1 MRHSLIIL
9 ADEVYSRFFLA
20 SPITHVAS
28 LFPDITLTVGSIG
41 KDFAATGWRVG
52 FVIGKS
58 SLLAPVATSHR
69 HTCYASP
76 SAAQEAAA
84 TGYKQVETNGYWVQ
98 LRSSI
103 QQKMETLCTIREGL
117 GVPVYIFNGLYR
129 VIYFIY

>member
-1 MRHSLIIL
+1 MRHSLVIL
-9 ADEVYSRFFLA
+9 ADEVYSRFSLT
-20 SPITHVAS
+20 SPITHIAS
-28 LFPDITLTVGSIG
+28 LFPEITLTVGSIG

-58 SLLAPVATSHR
+58 SLLAPVATAHR

-84 TGYKQVETNGYWVQ
+84 TGYKEAETNGYWVQ

-103 QQKMETLCTIREGL
+103 QQKMEKLCMAWEGL
-117 GVPVYIFNGLYR
+117 GVPVCILAGFRGR
-129 VIYFIY
+129 